1 MRFIIGSCFLIV
13 LGIAIPSQ
21 LLAQRQDL
29 HKMKI
34 NETGFTSSKVCA
46 QCHVEIYAKWKNS
59 LHAMSTTDPIFRA
72 SYIEAHYK
80 SKGKAERIC
89 LRCHAPTSSVT
100 QNYNLDTGITS
111 EGVTCDFCHSLK
123 GVDLSKKEY
132 PFLLDLGL
140 VKYGPNR
147 EGNVKVHNIKY
158 SKLHT
163 GSRICASCHEYT
175 PNGVGVMTTYSEW
188 KMSSYAAEGK
198 ACQFCHM
205 PKIEGQIT
213 NFSDGARGKKVFS
226 HRLAGGYSLM
236 QLKKTTRLK
245 IKNIIRGKDRMTVT
259 VDVSNIESGHKL
271 PTGMPSRKLVLYC
284 EVRGAGR
291 NVYKEKVV
299 YEKVIFDKNGFEL
312 TSDAEIMLGYGSSIA
327 KDNRLSP
334 KETRTEKF
342 TFYIPGTKRV
352 SVVVWLDYLYQPVVA
367 QETEMRIEM
376 TRDNVVSAA
385 KTTE

>member
-1 MRFIIGSCFLIV
+1 
-13 LGIAIPSQ
+13 
-21 LLAQRQDL
+21 
-29 HKMKI
+29 
-34 NETGFTSSKVCA
+34 
-46 QCHVEIYAKWKNS
+46 
-59 LHAMSTTDPIFRA
+59 
-72 SYIEAHYK
+72 
-80 SKGKAERIC
+80 
-89 LRCHAPTSSVT
+89 
-100 QNYNLDTGITS
+100 
-111 EGVTCDFCHSLK
+111 
-123 GVDLSKKEY
+123 
-132 PFLLDLGL
+132 
-140 VKYGPNR
+140 
-147 EGNVKVHNIKY
+147 
-158 SKLHT
+158 
-163 GSRICASCHEYT
+163 
-175 PNGVGVMTTYSEW
+175 
-188 KMSSYAAEGK
+188 
-198 ACQFCHM
+198 
-205 PKIEGQIT
+205 
-213 NFSDGARGKKVFS
+213 
-226 HRLAGGYSLM
+226 M